1 MKIYDEEKNL
11 IALLIVKDEIKE
23 GTNFETTKD
32 HEFQIGSFSLSK
44 NTVIENHVHLNQNR
58 RVIKTSE
65 VLVVLEGEMEV
76 TIFNNN
82 QEYIDIVTVRAGDT
96 IALLSGGHGIKIN
109 EDCKFVEVKQGPY
122 VEEKDK
128 IRF

>member
-1 MKIYDEEKNL
+1 MNNKI
-11 IALLIVKDEIKE
+11 IIKQS
-23 GTNFETTKD
+23 
-32 HEFQIGSFSLSK
+32 HPWL
-44 NTVIENHVHLNQNR
+44 
-58 RVIKTSE
+58 
-65 VLVVLEGEMEV
+65 
-76 TIFNNN
+76 N
-82 QEYIDIVTVRAGDT
+82 QEYIDMVTVRAGDT